1 LPHPLYEASVPTL
14 TMFLQALSKLIDKAE
29 ASGVPEAQIV
39 EGRLAPDMF
48 PFPRQIHI
56 ATDVAKGAVARLTG
70 QTPPSWPDDET
81 TLSELKAR
89 VAKAIAYV
97 GSIPPEAFEGAEAR
111 TIELKASGR
120 DLRFDGTNFLLRF
133 ALPNFFFH
141 VTTAYGIL
149 RAQGV
154 KLSKPNYFGAE

>member
-1 LPHPLYEASVPTL
+1 MPHPLYDASVPTL
-14 TMFLQALSKLIDKAE
+14 LMFLQALSKLIDKAE
-29 ASGVPEAQIV
+29 QSGVAEAQII

-48 PFPRQIHI
+48 PFPRQIQI
-56 ATDVAKGAVARLTG
+56 ATDLAKGAVGRLTG
-70 QTPPSWPDDET
+70 QTPPSWADDET
-81 TLSELKAR
+81 TLAELKAR
-89 VAKAIAYV
+89 IAKAIAYV
-97 GSIPPEAFEGAEAR
+97 GSAQPEAFEGAEGR

-120 DLRFDGTNFLLRF
+120 DLRFDGTSYLLRF

-154 KLSKPNYFGAE
+154 KLGKPDFFGAD

>member
-1 LPHPLYEASVPTL
+1 MTHPLYEASVPTFL
-14 TMFLQALSKLIDKAE
+14 MFLQALSGLIDKAE
-29 ASGVPEAQIV
+29 QSGIAEAQIV

-48 PFPRQIHI
+48 PLPRQIQI
-56 ATDVAKGAVARLTG
+56 ATDIAKGAVARLTG
-70 QTPPSWPDDET
+70 QTPPSWADDET
-81 TLSELKAR
+81 TLAEFKAR

-97 GSIPPEAFEGAEAR
+97 GSIPPEAFEGAEGR

-120 DLRFDGTNFLLRF
+120 DLRFDGTSFLLRF

-141 VTTAYGIL
+141 VTTTYGIL

-154 KLSKPNYFGAE
+154 KLAKPNFFGAD